1 MLIRSGLI
9 QNVDHVDVDAF
20 SRHWREVH
28 GPLAEKLPNLR
39 GYVQNHI
46 LARGDSPARKLHRI
60 DGISQL
66 WFDDVDAM
74 TIGMAS
80 PENDA
85 CIADISGFLSRVT
98 LAIQDPGGWVGAG
111 GMTIGGAKTMAVYLG
126 EEGEFPTV
134 EREIAEAFA
143 TGTAAP
149 IRYRINQVMTGKFI
163 VDPSIAR
170 SEAPLLAILE
180 AYFADDRARS
190 RFLATNALTASARHG
205 PAAVL
210 AVTPHV
216 FIPSPG

>member
-1 MLIRSGLI
+1 MLIRSELI

-20 SRHWREVH
+20 SRHWRDVH

-46 LARGDSPARKLHRI
+46 VDRGNSAASKLHRI

-74 TIGMAS
+74 AMGMAS

-98 LAIQDPGGWVGAG
+98 LAIQYPGGWVGAAG
-111 GMTIGGAKTMAVYLG
+111 RTASGAKAMAVYSG
-126 EEGEFPTV
+126 EEGTFPTV

-143 TGTAAP
+143 SGTGAP
-149 IRYRINQVMTGKFI
+149 TRYRTNRVVTGKFI

-180 AYFADDRARS
+180 AYFADDEARS
-190 RFLATNALTASARHG
+190 RFLATNPLTASGRAG

-210 AVTPHV
+210 AVTPYV
-216 FIPSPG
+216 FIPAPS